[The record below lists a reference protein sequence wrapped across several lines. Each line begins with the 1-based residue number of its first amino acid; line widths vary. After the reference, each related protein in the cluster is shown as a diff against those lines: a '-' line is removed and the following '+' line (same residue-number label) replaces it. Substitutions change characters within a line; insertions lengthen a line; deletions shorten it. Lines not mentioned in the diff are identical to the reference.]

1 MRDNLPNYLNM
12 HNIDP
17 GRIEPA
23 CIDTPPGNDSIRPGQ
38 SKVVKMTR
46 EEAANILDLKT
57 RPEALAD
64 FVGPELAGIVHQAM
78 IMGAEA
84 LRGPQPDPITGL
96 VPCGCGGVAEQMDF
110 HAAFFPHSKVECLEC
125 GIEIMRT
132 GYTIAE
138 AHDMAKMGWNTS
150 RGYTAPHLPGA
161 TEEEK

>member
-1 MRDNLPNYLNM
+1 MN
-12 HNIDP
+12 
-17 GRIEPA
+17 
-23 CIDTPPGNDSIRPGQ
+23 
-38 SKVVKMTR
+38 R
-46 EEAANILDLKT
+46 EEAHLDQCTQEHL
-57 RPEALAD
+57 PQAISYLDSDEWLQLFHQPD
-64 FVGPELAGIVHQAM
+64 PSGINNLRIAVSTVLSA
-78 IMGAEA
+78 IMGMYSV
-84 LRGPQPDPITGL
+84 PQPDPITGL

-161 TEEEK
+161 IGPDAGEMAPNGDEGATHE